1 MARAGRH
8 CQALAGR
15 GLSASLRAM
24 RRLILAL
31 VLVLLAAPAAAQDA
45 AVTRLV
51 ADVEAFILAEDPLL
65 AGRQGV
71 REALARLPDVTP
83 AADAR
88 RLKALKGFQA
98 RLAAIPAAGLSEA
111 ARLDRDYL
119 AWELASRVGAIEHD
133 GARMPISSDT
143 GFEDT
148 LNYVAS
154 TTPMRSVADAEAWIA
169 RLEGLPRY
177 YRDNMENARRGIRER
192 FTQPRSTVE
201 IVLKRAQAAAAAPV
215 GQDPL
220 LKPFG
225 ARPAGV
231 DEASWAALRA
241 RAEAIVRDRVRP
253 VQREFAAFVEREYL
267 PASRSGLGVRSA
279 PGGEAF
285 YRFAVKDFTTTG
297 MTPDEI
303 YALGE
308 TEVARIRAQMLA
320 TMRETGFGGDLP
332 AFLAMLRKDT
342 RFYATSRQDLLEKAS
357 EISKRIDDQLPGWFG
372 TLPRLT
378 YGVRP
383 VPPEIEATYTSGR
396 YFQGSPEQG
405 VAGGYMVNTYAL
417 DQRPLYELPALSAHE
432 AVPGHHLQIALAQEL
447 KDVPMF
453 RREGGVTAF
462 VEGWGL
468 YAEKV
473 AGEMGI
479 YRDAYERFGQLSME
493 MWRACR
499 LVADTGIHWR
509 GWSRAQAEACFLEN
523 TALSPLNVKV
533 EVDRYISWPGQALAY
548 KVGEL
553 TFLRLRARARER
565 LGERFDIRRFHDAV
579 LLAGP
584 LPMDLLEARVDAW
597 IAREAGAR

>member
-1 MARAGRH
+1 
-8 CQALAGR
+8 
-15 GLSASLRAM
+15 M
-24 RRLILAL
+24 RRLVLAL
-31 VLVLLAAPAAAQDA
+31 ALLLFAGPAAAQDA
-45 AVTRLV
+45 AVNRLV
-51 ADVEAFILAEDPLL
+51 ADMEAFILAEEPIL

-71 REALARLPDVTP
+71 REALSKLPDVTP

-88 RLKALKGFQA
+88 RLRALKAFQA
-98 RLAAIPAAGLSEA
+98 RLAAIPAAGLSDA
-111 ARLDRDYL
+111 ARLNRDYL
-119 AWELASRVGAIEHD
+119 AWELASRAGNIEQD
-133 GARMPISSDT
+133 GSRMPISSDT

-154 TTPMRSVADAEAWIA
+154 TTPMRSAADAEAWIA
-169 RLEGLPRY
+169 RLEALPRY
-177 YRDNMENARRGIRER
+177 YRDNIDNARRGVRDG

-201 IVLKRAQAAAAAPV
+201 IVLKRAQAAAAAPLD
-215 GQDPL
+215 QDPL
-220 LKPFG
+220 LRPFRT
-225 ARPAGV
+225 RPASIETGAW
-231 DEASWAALRA
+231 DTLRR
-241 RAEAIVRDRVRP
+241 RAEAAVRDQVRP
-253 VQREFAAFVEREYL
+253 AQREFATFVEREYL
-267 PASRSGLGVRSA
+267 PAARKGLGVRSV

-285 YRFAVKDFTTTG
+285 YRFAVKDFTTTS

-303 YALGE
+303 YALGQS
-308 TEVARIRAQMLA
+308 EVARIKAQMLL
-320 TMRETGFGGDLP
+320 TMRETGFRGDLP
-332 AFLAMLRKDT
+332 AFLAMLRKDP

-357 EISKRIDDQLPGWFG
+357 EIAKRIEDQLPGWYG

-378 YGVRP
+378 FGIRP
-383 VPPEIEATYTSGR
+383 VPPEIEAAYTTGR

-417 DQRPLYELPALSAHE
+417 DQRPLYELPALTAHE

-468 YAEKV
+468 YSEKV

-479 YRDAYERFGQLSME
+479 YRDPYERFGQLSYE

-499 LVADTGIHWR
+499 LVADTGIHWK
-509 GWSRAQAEACFLEN
+509 GWTRQQAEACFLEN
-523 TALSPLNVKV
+523 TALAALNIKV

-548 KVGEL
+548 KIGEL
-553 TFLRLRARARER
+553 TFLRVRARARER
-565 LGERFDIRRFHDAV
+565 LGDRFDIRRFHDAV

-584 LPMDLLEARVDAW
+584 LPMNLLEARVDAW
-597 IAREAGAR
+597 IGREGANLNVDQK